1 MANDLK
7 IDSDMATTLIQA
19 LADLFDASTSNNTL
33 KVYDDTDTI
42 PADADSGVGTSV
54 LLVTINLP
62 EPAFGTA
69 AAGAVSK
76 TGTWQ
81 GTAVATGTANFYR
94 LEDDTANTV
103 VQGTVGLTAG
113 TWDLE
118 FDDITWSTD
127 GTVTISTFT
136 LTMPES

>member
-7 IDSDMATTLIQA
+7 IDSGMATEMIQC

-33 KVYDDTDTI
+33 KVYDDTDAI
-42 PADADSGVGTSV
+42 PTDADDGVGTNV

-69 AAGAVSK
+69 SAGAVSK
-76 TGTWQ
+76 TGVWS
-81 GTAVATGTANFYR
+81 GTCVATGTANFYR

-113 TWDLE
+113 TFDLE
-118 FDDITWSTD
+118 FADITWSTD
-127 GTVTISTFT
+127 GTVTIDTYT